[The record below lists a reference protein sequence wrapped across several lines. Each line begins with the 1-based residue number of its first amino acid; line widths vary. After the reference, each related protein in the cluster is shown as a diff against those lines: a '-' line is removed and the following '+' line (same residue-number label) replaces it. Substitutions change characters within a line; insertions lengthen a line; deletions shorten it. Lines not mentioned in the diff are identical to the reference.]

1 MEQGTRERPGA
12 NHVAAPRIGRQLME
26 SMWPLE
32 AAKEFGD
39 SDQPTMITAHTTKG
53 KGVQVTEGKYE
64 WHSKIATEAELKVI
78 AAELGI
84 EEVVA

>member
-1 MEQGTRERPGA
+1 
-12 NHVAAPRIGRQLME
+12 
-26 SMWPLE
+26 
-32 AAKEFGD
+32 
-39 SDQPTMITAHTTKG
+39 
-53 KGVQVTEGKYE
+53 VQVTEGKYE